1 MMNKKEINQVI
12 NTIDENINAL
22 KTGIDAKQLS
32 SEDKKGIRKELA
44 STIKLAL
51 KIKLKSQQH
60 QIENIINALDNNQD
74 VDLIQLQKTT
84 TDLDKVLSLM
94 IRKAA

>member
-1 MMNKKEINQVI
+1 MNKKEINQVI

-22 KTGIDAKQLS
+22 KTGIDAKQLL
-32 SEDKKGIRKELA
+32 SEDKKGIRKDLA